1 MKMFAN
7 HCATYN
13 DEKKKKYGSAA
24 CTPFSPKNKVNLYRL
39 PFIPWYF

>member
-13 DEKKKKYGSAA
+13 DEKKRNMALLLA
-24 CTPFSPKNKVNLYRL
+24 L
-39 PFIPWYF
+39 PFPLKTK